1 MLLVVASAATLLPLR
16 SYVLAAAT
24 RTSARSA
31 ARARLL
37 AIASIVAWSGAITA
51 GRLLAYLVA
60 G

>member
-1 MLLVVASAATLLPLR
+1 MLFVVAAAATLMPLR
-16 SYVLAAAT
+16 SYVLHSDPNQREVSGT
-24 RTSARSA
+24 
-31 ARARLL
+31 ARLL